1 MNAEVMSKNKLLP
14 WEFGHGEHL
23 EIKHFGIFKV
33 HKFLGRG
40 FGMVS
45 IFLIW
50 HKHTGAK
57 SGLWLIAVDGKIFAN
72 LRAVIRKCTI

>member
-1 MNAEVMSKNKLLP
+1 MNAEVMSKKMLP
-14 WEFGHGEHL
+14 WEFGHGEHI

-33 HKFLGRG
+33 HELFGRG

-50 HKHTGAK
+50 HKHAGAK
-57 SGLWLIAVDGKIFAN
+57 AGFRLIAVDGKIFVN
-72 LRAVIRKCTI
+72 FRTVIRKCTI